1 MPNGVATTSAV
12 VQPARGHRALRCY
25 RVSLEGHD
33 YFVTACAARR
43 ERLFGSDDAAAV
55 VFRGLYALEVDHNVI
70 DLIASV
76 VMPDHVHAVFTLR
89 RGTLDQLM
97 KRFRGGT
104 AHELN
109 RLLVR
114 SGTVWQRGYFER
126 LLRPDDDLSNVLSY
140 MWHNPMPPGVRFRC
154 RRDVWVW
161 FRTMVSDRPE
171 YHDWLKLNP

>member
-1 MPNGVATTSAV
+1 MPNGVATTSAAT
-12 VQPARGHRALRCY
+12 QPARGHRALRRY
-25 RVSLEGHD
+25 RVSLEGHS
-33 YFVTACAARR
+33 YFVTACTARR
-43 ERLFGSDDAAAV
+43 EPFFGSDDAAEI
-55 VFRGLYALEVDHNVI
+55 VFRGLYALEVNHDVI

-76 VMPDHVHAVFTLR
+76 VMPDHVHAVFMLR
-89 RGTLDQLM
+89 SGTLDQLM
-97 KRFRGGT
+97 KCFRGGT

-154 RRDVWVW
+154 RRDVWV
-161 FRTMVSDRPE
+161 
-171 YHDWLKLNP
+171 